1 MIVGCVSKKDRDRG
15 VYFAR
20 IPSVV
25 SNQGEEAEKLSR
37 ERRLRWISAISSY
50 RADLTKHRS
59 RTAVCGRHFVSGQ
72 AAKSWD
78 KYDVDWVPTLNLGHE
93 KKQDKTN
100 LEQAFQRGQRENAR
114 NNKSVR
120 ARWLKKSRLKLKT
133 K

>member
-1 MIVGCVSKKDRDRG
+1 MIVGCVSKNNRERAA
-15 VYFAR
+15 YFAR

-37 ERRLRWISAISSY
+37 ERQLRWISAVS

-72 AAKSWD
+72 VAKSWD
-78 KYDVDWVPTLNLGHE
+78 KYNFDWVPTLNLGHE

-100 LEQAFQRGQRENAR
+100 LEQAFQRGQRAIEKGN
-114 NNKSVR
+114 SQGTTR
-120 ARWLKKSRLKLKT
+120 A
-133 K
+133 